1 MVTTVPDSM
10 EATQETVSTSWVDR
24 VRRAAVPMAPNSS
37 KVRVL
42 TLRKMSRRM
51 SAEKAA
57 TTWLLVRTPIR
68 IEHSPSRATSSIW
81 TQQRSM

>member
-1 MVTTVPDSM
+1 
-10 EATQETVSTSWVDR
+10 
-24 VRRAAVPMAPNSS
+24 MAPNSS